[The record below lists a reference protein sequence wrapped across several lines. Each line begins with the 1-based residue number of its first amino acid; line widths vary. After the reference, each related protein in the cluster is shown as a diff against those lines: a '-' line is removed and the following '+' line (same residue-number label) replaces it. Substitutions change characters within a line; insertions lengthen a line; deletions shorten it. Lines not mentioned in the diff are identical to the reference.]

1 VSAAVE
7 LKNSQI
13 LTRNYGP
20 NLVIQQEPI
29 NAEYQPAVIRGE
41 EAPKI
46 FVQEATLRFLKVI
59 CGESNSNLNVFR
71 VLIRNI
77 ITGRFEGR
85 NWQSAVYLYGAPG
98 TAKSV
103 WADLIK
109 RIVPAGAVQELN
121 RHQNQFSIG
130 QLDGCQILIVS
141 DLTQITQKQVEV
153 LKRVL
158 GRDTLTHERKYESEF
173 GVISPTCQ
181 VLIISNKK
189 PADFYLFGQDQAIMD
204 KLIKVYLGPEFQITS
219 QFQIPNIATRL
230 DRYISDIF
238 NWAMYCPPHVLQF
251 FIRAVMLNQ
260 LHEKEVGAQVT
271 GPPAF
276 VEQCCFEDPRAFTF
290 PTD

>member
-1 VSAAVE
+1 MSAAVE

-121 RHQNQFSIG
+121 RH
-130 QLDGCQILIVS
+130 
-141 DLTQITQKQVEV
+141 
-153 LKRVL
+153 
-158 GRDTLTHERKYESEF
+158 
-173 GVISPTCQ
+173 
-181 VLIISNKK
+181 
-189 PADFYLFGQDQAIMD
+189 
-204 KLIKVYLGPEFQITS
+204 
-219 QFQIPNIATRL
+219 
-230 DRYISDIF
+230 
-238 NWAMYCPPHVLQF
+238 
-251 FIRAVMLNQ
+251 
-260 LHEKEVGAQVT
+260 
-271 GPPAF
+271 
-276 VEQCCFEDPRAFTF
+276 
-290 PTD
+290 